1 MMTRAQRHAQAA
13 AARNARN
20 ARASRISAR
29 DAARS
34 DLALEAFS
42 HMTAQQVRDY
52 VNANVTD
59 LASAR
64 TLLRRLALMVWALV
78 RVDQAHGD

>member
-13 AARNARN
+13 AARNAR
-20 ARASRISAR
+20 ASRIAAR

-42 HMTAQQVRDY
+42 HMTAKQVPDY
-52 VNANVTD
+52 VNATVTD